1 MALLRCSTVVQE
13 PAAQLYAQRRSAP
26 IRAGTCTFLVRLLAA
41 VYVVMP
47 LPAPAQVPDGVR
59 ADSDAG
65 SFSVQR
71 MPTRSL
77 KEVLDS
83 IAGWQHQTLADGST
97 VDFTVDDSALS
108 MRCTACG
115 FRRSSAI
122 ELAAIDLNSIVA
134 YEAGTWH
141 LGAHSRDGREDFFG
155 VLRGEVGPPPHDP
168 GRVGADRQ
176 AALTALVD
184 VYDLAYL
191 TQRDKSVAAPR
202 MDSVS
207 RPAAPPAIAA
217 VPAPP
222 ESPAPKA
229 AAAGSPAALAP
240 APPESS
246 APKAAAAGS
255 LAALAA
261 SGDIEG
267 VQMRLKANPRD
278 GPRALERAYA
288 TRARQQL
295 LDGEV
300 DAALSTLGAGRQKF
314 GKSETL
320 RDQEEHYVLIGDAY
334 DRLRLAVTL
343 NVGVVERYL
352 QHIQGIDPGD
362 GALIEQM
369 LARVLADRIAD
380 QRAAGRVKIADDLL
394 RDGQQAFP
402 TRADLLAHG
411 RAGALPETGVE
422 TSVDEAPQQRN

>member
-1 MALLRCSTVVQE
+1 LRCSTVAPQRL
-13 PAAQLYAQRRSAP
+13 AQLSP
-26 IRAGTCTFLVRLLAA
+26 IRAGICTFLVQLLAVCA
-41 VYVVMP
+41 VMP
-47 LPAPAQVPDGVR
+47 VTASAQVPDGVR
-59 ADSDAG
+59 ADSDTG

-83 IAGWQHQTLADGST
+83 IASWQHQTLPDGST

-115 FRRSSAI
+115 FRRASAI

-141 LGAHSRDGREDFFG
+141 LGAHSKDGREDFFG

-168 GRVGADRQ
+168 ERIGADRQ

-191 TQRDKSVAAPR
+191 SQRDKSVAVPR
-202 MDSVS
+202 MGAVS
-207 RPAAPPAIAA
+207 K
-217 VPAPP
+217 PAPP
-222 ESPAPKA
+222 PATVA
-229 AAAGSPAALAP
+229 AP
-240 APPESS
+240 APP
-246 APKAAAAGS
+246 APELPAAKAAAAGS
-255 LAALAA
+255 LDALAA
-261 SGDIEG
+261 SGDVEG
-267 VQMRLKANPRD
+267 VQQRLKANPRD
-278 GPRALERAYA
+278 GARALEKAYA

-295 LDGEV
+295 LDGAV

-334 DRLRLAVTL
+334 DRLRLAVIL
-343 NVGVVERYL
+343 NVGDVGRYL
-352 QHIQGIDPGD
+352 QRIQGIEPGD

-369 LARVLADRIAD
+369 LARVLANRIAD
-380 QRAAGRVKIADDLL
+380 QRAAGRGKIADDLL
-394 RDGQQAFP
+394 RAGQEAFP
-402 TRADLLAHG
+402 TRTDLLAQG

-422 TSVDEAPQQRN
+422 TGVDGAARQPK

>member
-1 MALLRCSTVVQE
+1 MALLRCSTVVLE
-13 PAAQLYAQRRSAP
+13 AAAQLYAQRRSAP
-26 IRAGTCTFLVRLLAA
+26 IRAGICTFLVRLLAA
-41 VYVVMP
+41 VCVVMP
-47 LPAPAQVPDGVR
+47 LSAPAQVPDGVR

-122 ELAAIDLNSIVA
+122 ELAAIDLNSVVA

-141 LGAHSRDGREDFFG
+141 LGAHSSDGREDFFG

-184 VYDLAYL
+184 LYDLAYL
-191 TQRDKSVAAPR
+191 IQRDKSVAAPR

-207 RPAAPPAIAA
+207 KPAASPAIAA

-229 AAAGSPAALAP
+229 AAAGSL
-240 APPESS
+240 E
-246 APKAAAAGS
+246 
-255 LAALAA
+255 ALAA

-334 DRLRLAVTL
+334 DRLRLAVIL

-352 QHIQGIDPGD
+352 QRIQEIDPGD
-362 GALIEQM
+362 GTLIEQM
-369 LARVLADRIAD
+369 LARVLANRIAD
-380 QRAAGRVKIADDLL
+380 QLAAGRVKIADDLL
-394 RDGQQAFP
+394 RDGQEAFP

-422 TSVDEAPQQRN
+422 TGVDEAPRQRN